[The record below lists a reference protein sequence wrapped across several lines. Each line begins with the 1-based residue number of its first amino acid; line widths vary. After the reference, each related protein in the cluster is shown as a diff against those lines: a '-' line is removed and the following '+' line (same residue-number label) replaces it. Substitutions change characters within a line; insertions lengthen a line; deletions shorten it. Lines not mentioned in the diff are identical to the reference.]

1 MVVFT
6 RSGLFKENVMM
17 NVVEQALSGIEIG
30 EPITHEGLTLH
41 PLIRASLLNKDY
53 LTLDEALK
61 LNVARVT
68 EVSESGEVPQ
78 LLFRNQGNQAVF
90 LLDGEELVGAKQNR
104 VLNIT
109 ILAPSGKDT
118 VIPVSCVEAGRWCH
132 STSDFASTPRAQFSA
147 SRAKKAARVS
157 ENLSFCR
164 EARSDQ
170 GEVWADI
177 DEKMSRLKSNS
188 ATSAVEK
195 VFEDHETKLA
205 QYVDR
210 LECVE
215 AQVGAVFSVKG
226 RLAGMEFFD
235 SADTCRL
242 LMPKIIRSYAL
253 DAIDTG
259 YRGNEGLGIAS
270 PAEVMKRVMGAGY
283 SSHKAAGEGEDLRF
297 DSTPNIAGGALFAR
311 DRIVHLCV
319 FVSAEEQA
327 VGDGNNYSTSASLR
341 RRFRHVS

>member
-1 MVVFT
+1 
-6 RSGLFKENVMM
+6 M
-17 NVVEQALSGIEIG
+17 NAVAQALSGLRVG
-30 EPITHEGLTLH
+30 DFMTHEGLTVH
-41 PLIRASLLNKDY
+41 PLIRGSLLNKDY

-68 EVSESGEVPQ
+68 EVSEGGSVPE
-78 LLFRNQGNQAVF
+78 LLFRNQGDQAVF

-109 ILAPSGKDT
+109 ILAPAGKDT
-118 VIPVSCVEAGRWCH
+118 VIPVSCVEAGRWNH
-132 STSDFASTPRAQFSA
+132 SSSDFTSAPRAQFSA

-157 ENLSFCR
+157 ESLAYSR

-177 DEKMSRLKSNS
+177 DAKMDRMQSSS

-195 VFEDHETKLA
+195 VFEDHEEKLG
-205 QYVDR
+205 QYVEQ
-210 LECVE
+210 LGCVE
-215 AQVGAVFSVKG
+215 GQVGSVFSVKG
-226 RLAGMEFFD
+226 RPVGMELFD

-253 DAIDTG
+253 DAIDPG
-259 YRGNEGLGIAS
+259 YQTNDDLGISS
-270 PAEVMKRVMGAGY
+270 PKEVLELVIGSGY
-283 SSHKAAGEGEDLRF
+283 SSHKAVGEGDDLRF

-319 FVSAEEQA
+319 FVSAEGQQ
-327 VGDGNNYSTSASLR
+327 VGDGNGYHTSASLR
-341 RRFRHVS
+341 RRFRNAA